1 MVTIIPGSEE
11 LFTIEKYKKELA
23 KPYSKLDFYLCR
35 TSDFSVGNL
44 GPLSA
49 LDKTE
54 STASASPAIV
64 NNTHMHEGE
73 PEETSLSELDAC
85 LNQNNINV
93 SENASLNTQPMQRF
107 PGFLGEN
114 SSLVSGDQIMDSVP
128 GPSGHNSM
136 DRKNYCKVFCPRCS
150 RKFPVTAINEH
161 ADACS
166 DRQTT
171 PTVCITSEDECEN
184 LEENDSQTI
193 NHISLS
199 RNDIAAIISSA
210 VNNDCCVINDFSI
223 KLNIRR
229 GFYFED
235 FVSESIQ

>member
-11 LFTIEKYKKELA
+11 LFTVEKYKKELA

-54 STASASPAIV
+54 STASASPAIA

-73 PEETSLSELDAC
+73 HEETSLSELDAC

-93 SENASLNTQPMQRF
+93 LENTSLNTQPMQRF
-107 PGFLGEN
+107 PGFWGEN
-114 SSLVSGDQIMDSVP
+114 SSLVSGDRIMDSAP
-128 GPSGHNSM
+128 GPSGHNSK
-136 DRKNYCKVFCPRCS
+136 DRKNYCKVFCPISS
-150 RKFPVTAINEH
+150 RKFPVTAINEY

-171 PTVCITSEDECEN
+171 PTICITSEDECEN
-184 LEENDSQTI
+184 LEGNDSQTI